1 MPSKKQPE
9 SVGSSE
15 TLTIPELEQ
24 SKTAVLNTLA
34 SQHSRRSY
42 EYAMERFIAWY
53 CSEPRLTFNRSV
65 VVKYRS
71 FLERLSLSAAT
82 INLHLSAIRRLAD
95 ESAESGWL
103 SPEHAIGIRRV
114 KGVKRLGRKMGNWLT
129 QNQAQELVNAAPKDS
144 LRGWR
149 DAAMLGLLLGC
160 GLRRSEVVGLNLDQ
174 LQSREGRW
182 VIVNLVGK
190 GKRLRTVPVPSWSKE
205 LLNAWLRHSGVSE
218 GKVFRRVLKGGNATR
233 SWRDS
238 QRSLVRGEAVCPEG
252 RHKQSGTSRSSPHL
266 RAPVPWLWRRT
277 GTDSVSPRSR
287 FCADHRAVHRK
298 QTEASRCGERS
309 TWTFSRMRHRLKG
322 FRRWPFRDVGDS
334 VLYHAQIWMSGKR
347 YPVIENAL
355 SSSATEPYA
364 TIWKRAKACW
374 Q

>member
-1 MPSKKQPE
+1 MPPKKETE
-9 SVGSSE
+9 SVGRSA

-42 EYAMERFIAWY
+42 EYDIERFSAWY
-53 CSEPRLTFNRSV
+53 CSETRLTFNRSV

-103 SPEHAIGIRRV
+103 SPELAIGIRRV

-129 QNQAQELVNAAPKDS
+129 RNQARELLNAASNKS

-149 DAAMLGLLLGC
+149 DGAMLGLLLGC
-160 GLRRSEVVGLNLDQ
+160 GLRRSEVVGLNLEQ

-190 GKRLRTVPVPSWSKE
+190 GKRLRTVPVPSWSKD

-218 GKVFRRVLKGGNATR
+218 GKVFRRVLKGGMR
-233 SWRDS
+233 
-238 QRSLVRGEAVCPEG
+238 QEAGVTANVVWYAVKRCARQAG
-252 RHKQSGTSRSSPHL
+252 ISDL
-266 RAPVPWLWRRT
+266 RRT
-277 GTDSVSPRSR
+277 CARLCHGCGGELEQIQFLLGHASVQTTERYIGSKQKLQ
-287 FCADHRAVHRK
+287 DAVND
-298 QTEASRCGERS
+298 
-309 TWTFSRMRHRLKG
+309 RLG
-322 FRRWPFRDVGDS
+322 IS
-334 VLYHAQIWMSGKR
+334 V
-347 YPVIENAL
+347 
-355 SSSATEPYA
+355 
-364 TIWKRAKACW
+364 ACDAA
-374 Q
+374 